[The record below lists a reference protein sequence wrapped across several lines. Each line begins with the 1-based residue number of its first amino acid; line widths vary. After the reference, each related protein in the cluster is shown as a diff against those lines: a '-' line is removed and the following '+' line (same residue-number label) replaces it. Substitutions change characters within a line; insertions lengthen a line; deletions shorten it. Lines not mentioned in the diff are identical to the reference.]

1 MIKAKLGFF
10 ADSVIPENWGRSR
23 KSYAIAAGE
32 SSKKRLQPQ
41 SQSAKDQIERFEA
54 RKRRDQK
61 MREELLKGL

>member
-41 SQSAKDQIERFEA
+41 SQSAKDQMERFEA
-54 RKRRDQK
+54 RRRRDEQK
-61 MREELLKGL
+61 MRDLMK